1 MPIEKKQI
9 KVGVTGAIGAGKTFV
24 SSIFEKL
31 GFPVFNSD
39 IEAKKCMQSDVY
51 LIEQIKVV
59 FGDKVYKNNILQKNI
74 LSEIIFNDNEKLK
87 SLNHLIHPI
96 VSKNFINWCGLQNSD
111 IIIKEAAILFESGSN
126 NILDKIICVSA
137 KENIRIKRVMSRDK
151 CDKNHVLSI
160 MSKQMTQKQK
170 EKLSDFIIINDD
182 KKLLMPQIVDVIT
195 KIS

>member
-59 FGDKVYKNNILQKNI
+59 FGDKVYENNILQKNI

-87 SLNHLIHPI
+87 SLNHLIHPV
-96 VSKNFINWCGLQNSD
+96 VSKNFINWCGNQNSD

-137 KENIRIKRVMSRDK
+137 KEDIRIKRVMSRDK

-160 MSKQMTQKQK
+160 MSKQMTQKEK

-182 KKLLMPQIVDVIT
+182 KKLLMPQIIDVIT

>member
-39 IEAKKCMQSDVY
+39 VEAKKCMQSDMY
-51 LIEQIKVV
+51 LIEQIKVI
-59 FGDKVYKNNILQKNI
+59 FGDKVYENNILQKDI
-74 LSEIIFNDNEKLK
+74 LSEIIFNNNEKLK
-87 SLNHLIHPI
+87 SLNHLIHPV
-96 VSKNFINWCGLQNSD
+96 VSKNFMNWCELQNSD

-126 NILDKIICVSA
+126 DFLDKIICVSA
-137 KENIRIKRVMSRDK
+137 EEEIRIKRVMLRDK
-151 CDKNHVLSI
+151 CDKNRVLSV
-160 MSKQMTQKQK
+160 MSKQMTQKEK

>member
-39 IEAKKCMQSDVY
+39 IEAKKCMQSDMY
-51 LIEQIKVV
+51 LIEQIKVI
-59 FGDKVYKNNILQKNI
+59 FGDKVYENNILQKDI

-87 SLNHLIHPI
+87 SLNHLIHPV
-96 VSKNFINWCGLQNSD
+96 VSKNFMNWCELQNSD

-126 NILDKIICVSA
+126 DFLDKIICVSA
-137 KENIRIKRVMSRDK
+137 EEEIRIKRVMLRDK
-151 CDKNHVLSI
+151 CDKNHVLSV
-160 MSKQMTQKQK
+160 MSKQMTQKEK

>member
-9 KVGVTGAIGAGKTFV
+9 KVGITGAIGAGKTFV

-59 FGDKVYKNNILQKNI
+59 FGDKVYENNILQKNI

-87 SLNHLIHPI
+87 SLNHLIHPV
-96 VSKNFINWCGLQNSD
+96 VSKNFINWCGLQDSD

-126 NILDKIICVSA
+126 DILDKIICVSA
-137 KENIRIKRVMSRDK
+137 EEEIRIKRVMSRDK

-160 MSKQMTQKQK
+160 MSKQMTQKEK

-182 KKLLMPQIVDVIT
+182 KKLLLPQIVDVIT

>member
-39 IEAKKCMQSDVY
+39 VEAKKCMQSDMY
-51 LIEQIKVV
+51 LIEQIKVI
-59 FGDKVYKNNILQKNI
+59 FGDKVYENNILQKDI

-87 SLNHLIHPI
+87 SLNHLIHPV
-96 VSKNFINWCGLQNSD
+96 VSKNFMNWCELQNSD

-126 NILDKIICVSA
+126 DFLDKIICVSA
-137 KENIRIKRVMSRDK
+137 EEEIRIKRVMLRDK
-151 CDKNHVLSI
+151 CDKNHVLSV
-160 MSKQMTQKQK
+160 MSKQMTQKEK

>member
-59 FGDKVYKNNILQKNI
+59 FGDKVYENNILQKNI

-87 SLNHLIHPI
+87 SLNHLIHPV
-96 VSKNFINWCGLQNSD
+96 VSKNFINWCGNQNSD

-126 NILDKIICVSA
+126 NILDKIICISA
-137 KENIRIKRVMSRDK
+137 KEDIRIKRVMSRDK

-160 MSKQMTQKQK
+160 MSKQMTQKEK

-182 KKLLMPQIVDVIT
+182 KKLLMPQIIDVIT

>member
-59 FGDKVYKNNILQKNI
+59 FGDKVYENNILQKNI
-74 LSEIIFNDNEKLK
+74 LSEIIFNDNDKLK
-87 SLNHLIHPI
+87 SLNHLIHPV
-96 VSKNFINWCGLQNSD
+96 VSKNFINWCRLQDSD

-126 NILDKIICVSA
+126 DILDKIICVSA
-137 KENIRIKRVMSRDK
+137 EEEIRIKRVMSRDK

-160 MSKQMTQKQK
+160 MSKQMTQKEK

-182 KKLLMPQIVDVIT
+182 KKLLMPQIIDVIT

>member
-59 FGDKVYKNNILQKNI
+59 FGDKVYENNILQKNI
-74 LSEIIFNDNEKLK
+74 LSEIIFNDNDKLK
-87 SLNHLIHPI
+87 SLNHLIHPV
-96 VSKNFINWCGLQNSD
+96 VSKNFINWCGNQNSD

-137 KENIRIKRVMSRDK
+137 EEEIRIKRVMSRDK

-160 MSKQMTQKQK
+160 MSKQMTQKEK

-182 KKLLMPQIVDVIT
+182 KKLLMPQIIDVIT

>member
-59 FGDKVYKNNILQKNI
+59 FGDKVYENNILQKNI
-74 LSEIIFNDNEKLK
+74 LSEIIFNDNDKLK
-87 SLNHLIHPI
+87 SLNHLIHPV
-96 VSKNFINWCGLQNSD
+96 VSKNFINWCGNQNSD

-137 KENIRIKRVMSRDK
+137 KEDIRIKRVMSRDK

-160 MSKQMTQKQK
+160 MSKQMTQKEK

-182 KKLLMPQIVDVIT
+182 KKLLMPQIIDVIT
-195 KIS
+195 KLS

>member
-39 IEAKKCMQSDVY
+39 VEAKKCMQSDMY
-51 LIEQIKVV
+51 LIEQIKVI
-59 FGDKVYKNNILQKNI
+59 FGDKVYENNILQKDI

-87 SLNHLIHPI
+87 SLNHLIHPV
-96 VSKNFINWCGLQNSD
+96 VSKNFMNWCELQNSD

-126 NILDKIICVSA
+126 DFLDKIICVSA
-137 KENIRIKRVMSRDK
+137 EEEIRIKRVMLRDK
-151 CDKNHVLSI
+151 CDKNRVLSV
-160 MSKQMTQKQK
+160 MSKQMTQKEK

-182 KKLLMPQIVDVIT
+182 KKLLLPQIVDVIT

>member
-39 IEAKKCMQSDVY
+39 IEAKKCMQSDMY

-59 FGDKVYKNNILQKNI
+59 FGDKVYENNILQKDI

-87 SLNHLIHPI
+87 SLNHLIHPV
-96 VSKNFINWCGLQNSD
+96 VSKNFMNWCELQNSD

-126 NILDKIICVSA
+126 DFLDKIICVSA
-137 KENIRIKRVMSRDK
+137 EEEIRIKRVMLRDK
-151 CDKNHVLSI
+151 CDKNHVLSV
-160 MSKQMTQKQK
+160 MSKQMTQKEK

>member
-39 IEAKKCMQSDVY
+39 IEAKKCMQSDMY
-51 LIEQIKVV
+51 LIEQIKVI
-59 FGDKVYKNNILQKNI
+59 FGDKVYENNILQKDI

-87 SLNHLIHPI
+87 SLNHLIHPV
-96 VSKNFINWCGLQNSD
+96 VSKNFMNWCELQNSD

-126 NILDKIICVSA
+126 DFLDKIICVSA
-137 KENIRIKRVMSRDK
+137 EEEIRIKRVMLRDK
-151 CDKNHVLSI
+151 CDKNRVLSV
-160 MSKQMTQKQK
+160 MSKQMTQKEK

-182 KKLLMPQIVDVIT
+182 KKLLLPQIVDVIT